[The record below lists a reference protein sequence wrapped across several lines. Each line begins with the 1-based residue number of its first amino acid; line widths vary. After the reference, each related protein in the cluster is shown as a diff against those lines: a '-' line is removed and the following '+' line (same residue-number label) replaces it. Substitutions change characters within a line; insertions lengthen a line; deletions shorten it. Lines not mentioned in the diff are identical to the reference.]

1 VQSGA
6 EAHLSSAQAYG
17 AYDEDNTNSGNRDAA
32 GKTIPDPEDI
42 AAIEAEHRP
51 LPEHATLEQVKER
64 YMLAQARKL
73 IRLWEQGKL
82 PLDVMREMD
91 RIAAGAAKPRR

>member
-1 VQSGA
+1 MRTTPIR
-6 EAHLSSAQAYG
+6 
-17 AYDEDNTNSGNRDAA
+17 DNRDAA

-42 AAIEAEHRP
+42 TAIEAEHGP
-51 LPEHATLEQVKER
+51 LPENATLEQVKER

-82 PLDVMREMD
+82 PLDAMREMD
-91 RIAAGAAKPRR
+91 RIAGGAAKPRR

>member
-1 VQSGA
+1 MKTMPIR
-6 EAHLSSAQAYG
+6 
-17 AYDEDNTNSGNRDAA
+17 DNRDAA

-42 AAIEAEHRP
+42 AAIEAEHGA
-51 LPEHATLEQVKER
+51 LPQDATPEQVKER

-91 RIAAGAAKPRR
+91 RIAAGSAKPRR

>member
-1 VQSGA
+1 MKTTPIR
-6 EAHLSSAQAYG
+6 
-17 AYDEDNTNSGNRDAA
+17 DDRDAA

-42 AAIEAEHRP
+42 AAIEAEHGA
-51 LPEHATLEQVKER
+51 LPKDATPEQVRQR

-82 PLDVMREMD
+82 PLDLMREMD
-91 RIAAGAAKPRR
+91 RIAGGSAKPKR